1 MQGSNNPMEEWR
13 PIVDYPEYEVSNAGN
28 VRRNGRVLKPSSDS
42 DGYLIVS
49 PCKNNIQTTK
59 KVHRLIA
66 IAFIPNPNN
75 KPQIDHI
82 NRIKTD
88 NRVENLRWATYS
100 ENNINRPIRSEHRHI
115 QLTKWRSYR
124 VQIQRNS
131 KYVFIKSYPTLAE
144 AVAGRD
150 AFLSGVENGLK
161 NNREGIAIPQ

>member
-42 DGYLIVS
+42 GGYLIIY
-49 PCKNNIQTTK
+49 PYKNNIRTTK
-59 KVHRLIA
+59 KVHRLVA
-66 IAFIPNPNN
+66 FAFIPNLDN

-88 NRVENLRWATYS
+88 NRVENLRWATLS
-100 ENNINRPIRSEHRHI
+100 ENMINRSTRTEHRNI
-115 QLTKWRSYR
+115 DRKDSGSYR
-124 VQIQRNS
+124 VQIVRNC
-131 KYVFIKSYPTLAE
+131 KHIFNKVFPTLAE

-150 AFLSGVENGLK
+150 AFLSASKTNL
-161 NNREGIAIPQ
+161 